1 MKREDN
7 ITNKIDW
14 VTVLIYCAIVF
25 LGWLNIYAVTY
36 DENAQTSIFSLDLN
50 SGRQLVF
57 IGGSLI
63 IIAAILIIDRQFYE
77 TFAYIIYGL
86 LLFMLLLVPIIGK
99 EVGGNKAWLGI
110 GSFGV
115 QPSEFA
121 KFATA
126 LVVAKT
132 IGSIG
137 FKMDNLRN
145 QLILFALIGTPMFLI
160 LLQKDTGTA
169 MVFSVFVLVFFREG
183 MSPFLIIIG
192 IACAV
197 ILIIDRQFYE
207 TFAYIIYGLLLFML
221 LLVPIIGKEVGG
233 NKAWLGIGSFGVQ
246 PSEFAKFATALVV
259 AKTIGSIGFKMDN
272 LRNQLILFALI
283 GTPMFL
289 ILLQKDTG
297 TAMVF
302 SVFVLVFFREG
313 MSPFLI
319 IIGIACAVIFVLTL
333 LVDNQ
338 LYLHVGVAVLL
349 ILAILM
355 GRKKFKRIA
364 MLTAGALAI
373 VMVIASVDYIV
384 SDVLKPHQQNR
395 IKALINP
402 DADPLGFGWNVTQS
416 KIAIGSGGFL
426 GKGFLEGTQTKFD
439 FVPEQSTDFIFC
451 TIGEEHGW
459 IGSLFTIALFML
471 LLLRILFLAERQKNK
486 FARVY
491 GYSVACILF
500 FHFAVNIG
508 MTIGLFPV
516 IGIPLP
522 FFSYGGSSLWG
533 FTILLFIFLKLDA
546 HRMQVLQRL

>member
-7 ITNKIDW
+7 ITHKIDW
-14 VTVLIYCAIVF
+14 VTVLIYGVIVF

-36 DENAQTSIFSLDLN
+36 DENATTSIFSLDLN

-57 IGGSLI
+57 IGGSILI
-63 IIAAILIIDRQFYE
+63 ISAILIIDRQFYE

-86 LLFMLLLVPIIGK
+86 LLVMLILVPIVGK
-99 EVGGNKAWLGI
+99 EVGGNKAWLSI

-137 FKMDNLRN
+137 FRMDNVRN
-145 QLILFALIGTPMFLI
+145 QLILFALIGVPMMLI

-169 MVFSVFVLVFFREG
+169 LVFTVFLVVFFREG
-183 MSPFLIIIG
+183 MSPLI
-192 IACAV
+192 
-197 ILIIDRQFYE
+197 
-207 TFAYIIYGLLLFML
+207 
-221 LLVPIIGKEVGG
+221 LV
-233 NKAWLGIGSFGVQ
+233 LGIIF
-246 PSEFAKFATALVV
+246 
-259 AKTIGSIGFKMDN
+259 
-272 LRNQLILFALI
+272 
-283 GTPMFL
+283 
-289 ILLQKDTG
+289 
-297 TAMVF
+297 
-302 SVFVLVFFREG
+302 
-313 MSPFLI
+313 
-319 IIGIACAVIFVLTL
+319 AVIFVLTL
-333 LVDNQ
+333 LVEKQ
-338 LYLHVGVAVLL
+338 YYLYLGVAALL
-349 ILAILM
+349 GLAVLM

-364 MLTAGALAI
+364 LLTTGALVI
-373 VMVIASVDYIV
+373 VMMILSVDYIV
-384 SDVLKPHQQNR
+384 KNVLKPHQQNR

-402 DADPLGFGWNVTQS
+402 DADPLGYGWNVTQS
-416 KIAIGSGGFL
+416 KIAIGSGGII

-459 IGSLFTIALFML
+459 IGSLFTIALFMV
-471 LLLRILFLAERQKNK
+471 LLLRIVFLAERQKNK

>member
-14 VTVLIYCAIVF
+14 VTVLIYGTIVF

-36 DENAQTSIFSLDLN
+36 DEAADTSIFSLNLN
-50 SGRQLVF
+50 SGRQLIF

-63 IIAAILIIDRQFYE
+63 IILAILIIDRQFYE
-77 TFAYIIYGL
+77 AFAYIIYGVMML
-86 LLFMLLLVPIIGK
+86 VLLLVPLIGK

-137 FKMDNLRN
+137 FRMDNLKN
-145 QLILFALIGTPMFLI
+145 QLILFALIGAPLILI

-169 MVFSVFVLVFFREG
+169 LVFTVFTLVFFREG
-183 MSPFLIIIG
+183 MSPF
-192 IACAV
+192 
-197 ILIIDRQFYE
+197 ILII
-207 TFAYIIYGLLLFML
+207 
-221 LLVPIIGKEVGG
+221 
-233 NKAWLGIGSFGVQ
+233 GV
-246 PSEFAKFATALVV
+246 
-259 AKTIGSIGFKMDN
+259 
-272 LRNQLILFALI
+272 
-283 GTPMFL
+283 
-289 ILLQKDTG
+289 
-297 TAMVF
+297 
-302 SVFVLVFFREG
+302 
-313 MSPFLI
+313 
-319 IIGIACAVIFVLTL
+319 ACAAIFVLTL
-333 LVDNQ
+333 LVENEYY
-338 LYLHVGVAVLL
+338 LYLGVAGLL
-349 ILAILM
+349 GLAILM
-355 GRKKFKRIA
+355 GRKRFKRIA
-364 MLTAGALAI
+364 MLTAGAVTV
-373 VMVIASVDYIV
+373 VMMIGSVDYIV
-384 SDVLKPHQQNR
+384 TDVMKPHQQNR

-402 DADPLGFGWNVTQS
+402 DADPLGYGWNVTQS

-459 IGSLFTIALFML
+459 IGSLFTISLFII
-471 LLLRILFLAERQKNK
+471 LLLRVVFLAERQKNR

-491 GYSVACILF
+491 GYSVVCILF

-546 HRMQVLQRL
+546 HRGQVLQRL

>member
-7 ITNKIDW
+7 ITDKIDW
-14 VTVLIYCAIVF
+14 VAVLLYASIVF

-36 DENAQTSIFSLDLN
+36 DENADTSIFSLGLN

-57 IGGSLI
+57 IGGSLLI
-63 IIAAILIIDRQFYE
+63 ILAILIIDRQFYE

-86 LLFMLLLVPIIGK
+86 LLLLLLLVPIVGK

-137 FKMDNLRN
+137 FKIDNLRN
-145 QLILFALIGTPMFLI
+145 QLILFALIGAPMLLI
-160 LLQKDTGTA
+160 LIQKDTGTA
-169 MVFSVFVLVFFREG
+169 LVFSVFLLVFFREG
-183 MSPFLIIIG
+183 MSPFI
-192 IACAV
+192 
-197 ILIIDRQFYE
+197 ILI
-207 TFAYIIYGLLLFML
+207 GL
-221 LLVPIIGKEVGG
+221 
-233 NKAWLGIGSFGVQ
+233 
-246 PSEFAKFATALVV
+246 
-259 AKTIGSIGFKMDN
+259 
-272 LRNQLILFALI
+272 
-283 GTPMFL
+283 
-289 ILLQKDTG
+289 
-297 TAMVF
+297 
-302 SVFVLVFFREG
+302 
-313 MSPFLI
+313 
-319 IIGIACAVIFVLTL
+319 ACAVIFVLTL

-338 LYLHVGVAVLL
+338 YYLYGGVAVLL
-349 ILAILM
+349 ALAIVM

-364 MLTAGALAI
+364 LLTVGALTIAA
-373 VMVIASVDYIV
+373 VIGSVDYIV
-384 SDVLKPHQQNR
+384 TDVLKPHQQNR

-416 KIAIGSGGFL
+416 KIAIGSGGL
-426 GKGFLEGTQTKFD
+426 VGKGFLEGTQTKFD

-459 IGSLFTIALFML
+459 IGSLFTIALFMT
-471 LLLRILFLAERQKNK
+471 LLLRIVFLAERQKNK

-546 HRMQVLQRL
+546 HRGQVLQRL